1 MQTCEKEEHV
11 CPQGRAAICMPLH
24 KASGGPSP
32 AHILSLESSVWSREG
47 CQACCSGCW
56 GCAEPEAPEPVT

>member
-1 MQTCEKEEHV
+1 MCVHGDGSYLHAT
-11 CPQGRAAICMPLH
+11 LH